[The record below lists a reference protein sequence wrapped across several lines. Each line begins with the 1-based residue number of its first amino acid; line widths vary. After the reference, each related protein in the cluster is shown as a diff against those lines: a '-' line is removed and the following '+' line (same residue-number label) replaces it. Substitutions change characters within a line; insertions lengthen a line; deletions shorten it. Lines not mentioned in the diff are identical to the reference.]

1 MNKKKCPVCRCS
13 GDKVLYAGIPL
24 RLCVNEK
31 CNNIWGLWS
40 FLMLV
45 VPFNGYF
52 LVYEGNYFIA
62 LWDWLTEPTKIK
74 RGKWEKED

>member
-1 MNKKKCPVCRCS
+1 
-13 GDKVLYAGIPL
+13 
-24 RLCVNEK
+24 
-31 CNNIWGLWS
+31 
-40 FLMLV
+40 MLV